1 MEPEVD
7 MSRHEELLSRRRLTV
22 LSGSDQ
28 QLVSDEMD
36 NEEIIE
42 GSLLVN
48 IILVEKERFPNSQS

>member
-1 MEPEVD
+1 

-28 QLVSDEMD
+28 QLVSDEID

>member
-1 MEPEVD
+1 

-48 IILVEKERFPNSQS
+48 TMFVEEERFSNSQS